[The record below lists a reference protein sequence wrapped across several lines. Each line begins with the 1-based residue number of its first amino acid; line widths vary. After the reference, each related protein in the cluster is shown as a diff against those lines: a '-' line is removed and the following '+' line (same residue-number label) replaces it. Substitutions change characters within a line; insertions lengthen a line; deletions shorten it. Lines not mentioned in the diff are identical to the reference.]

1 MRLYCYIYKEPAFA
15 GFFVFKGHDS
25 IGKEHIENNT
35 AVRKMLRERGVKPEN
50 LPALED
56 VKKVQRRLESE
67 EKRVSKTDE
76 KLTKRK

>member
-1 MRLYCYIYKEPAFA
+1 MTKDL
-15 GFFVFKGHDS
+15 KGHGP

-56 VKKVQRRLESE
+56 VKKIQRRLESE
-67 EKRVSKTDE
+67 EKKVSKTAE
-76 KLTKRK
+76 KLNKRK